1 MKRRT
6 YYLFILKGLAPLML
20 IFLITGCSEDI
31 LDVKPLNGYS
41 DLDVFEDAALLQN
54 YVNGSY
60 RSLRTPFR
68 DENTFTDGLTDNAYN
83 QHGSADGQIRRY
95 TSGEVNRDNGEDI
108 TFGLWSHCYSYIHNA
123 NLFFEKIEGSS
134 IPLEQL
140 EVMEGEMRF
149 LRAYN
154 YFELF
159 KYYGGVPLIS
169 ETFQLGQESYEVTR
183 GTIDETVAFILN
195 DIDLA
200 ISLLPSKTEL
210 PPAGKASM
218 EAAMAL
224 KGRLLLYAASPLYN
238 ENGDQEKWEAARDAN
253 KAVMDLTS
261 VTLVKEFARWESMF
275 LGNTDEEVIFRRQ
288 YTPKNDQGWGV
299 NTWLFPNGKSGWS
312 NTTPTQDLVDS
323 FELVSGE
330 LPSESATYD
339 SQDPYVDRDPRFYET
354 IVYNTAPFQ
363 DGTYDPYVDKDDPS
377 NSDLAGIDSRV
388 SRASPHNA
396 SRTGYT
402 FKKWANEN
410 LAWDTGNTGPY
421 IFYRKTEAYLNYAE
435 AQIEL
440 GNESEARNAINK
452 IRNRTGMPD
461 ISTSG
466 QALLEDYRN
475 ERRVEFVLEDHRFF
489 DIRRWKIGPQVMNSA
504 KMGVDVLKTGEA
516 TFEYDYDLTA
526 DSNIFWDDKMYLLP
540 IPFSE
545 IQRSNN
551 SLKQNPGY

>member
-6 YYLFILKGLAPLML
+6 YYLFKLKGLAPLIL
-20 IFLITGCSEDI
+20 IFLLTGCSEDI

-41 DLDVFEDAALLQN
+41 ELDVFEDAALLQN

-60 RSLRTPFR
+60 RALRTPLR

-83 QHGSADGQIRRY
+83 QHGSAEGQIRRY
-95 TSGEVNRDNGEDI
+95 TRGEVDRENGEEI
-108 TFGLWSHCYSYIHNA
+108 TFGLWSHCYSYIRNA

-134 IPLEQL
+134 IPAEELDI
-140 EVMEGEMRF
+140 MEGEMRF

-169 ETFQLGQESYEVTR
+169 ETFELGQESYEVTR
-183 GTIDETVAFILN
+183 GTIDETVDFILN

-200 ISLLPSKTEL
+200 ISLLPSKSEL
-210 PPAGKASM
+210 PAGKASM

-238 ENGDQEKWEAARDAN
+238 ANGDQEKWEVARDAN

-261 VTLVKEFARWESMF
+261 VTLADFGNWESMF

-339 SQDPYVDRDPRFYET
+339 PQDPYVDRDPRFYET

-363 DGTYDPYVDKDDPS
+363 DATYDPYVDKDDPS
-377 NSDLAGIDSRV
+377 NSELAGIDSRV
-388 SRASPHNA
+388 SPASPHNA

-402 FKKWANEN
+402 FKKWANDN
-410 LAWDTGNTGPY
+410 LAWDAGNTGPY

-440 GNESEARNAINK
+440 NNESEARNAINA
-452 IRNRTGMPD
+452 IRNRAGMPD

-489 DIRRWKIGPQVMNSA
+489 DIRRWMIGPETMGSP
-504 KMGVDVLKTGEA
+504 KMGVDVLKTGDA

-526 DSNIFWDDKMYLLP
+526 DSNIFWDDKMYMLP

-551 SLKQNPGY
+551 SLDQNPGY